1 MSSTGKF
8 QRNSLT
14 LSRYF
19 DRNVHLAMVLAN
31 MLVVTLGVGA
41 VGIWWAEV
49 RDAAQLPTMHRA
61 AP

>member
-41 VGIWWAEV
+41 VGIW
-49 RDAAQLPTMHRA
+49 
-61 AP
+61 